1 MVSTFET
8 MKHRGEIVEQAV
20 RKSGMTVTS
29 IAKKLGKSRRWMYD
43 CFETKDLSLDHI
55 IKIGKIIH
63 YDFSDDFPEL
73 GRGKKEA
80 FNDQRPPYPQH
91 DADFWREKY
100 YTLLEEHNQLLKSVS
115 K

>member
-20 RKSGMTVTS
+20 RKSGMTVTGV
-29 IAKKLGKSRRWMYD
+29 AKKLGKSRRWMYD

-63 YDFSDDFPEL
+63 YDFSEDFPEL
-73 GRGKKEA
+73 GRGKINA
-80 FNDQRPPYPQH
+80 FNDPQQKYPQY
-91 DADFWREKY
+91 DVDYWKDKY
-100 YTLLEEHNQLLKSVS
+100 YALLEEYNQLLKSNA